1 MTVNELIQKLVEL
14 ARDGKGQWSVAVKKE
29 DNGDWGDSWSFSWPN
44 GQCDFDVAN
53 KEVEFIG
60 D

>member
-14 ARDGKGQWSVAVKKE
+14 ARDGKGQWAVCIKKVNI
-29 DNGDWGDSWSFSWPN
+29 DDWESEFTLAWPT
-44 GQCDFDVAN
+44 GLCEFDGEN
-53 KEVEFIG
+53 REVEFIA